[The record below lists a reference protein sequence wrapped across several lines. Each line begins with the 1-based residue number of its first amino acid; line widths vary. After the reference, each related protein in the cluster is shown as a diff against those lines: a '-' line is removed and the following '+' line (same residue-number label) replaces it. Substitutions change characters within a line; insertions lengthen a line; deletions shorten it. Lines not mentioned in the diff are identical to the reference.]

1 MYFLGGRRGGDSKK
15 TGGEFILIK
24 VDSRDLL
31 SLFGESTSI
40 RCAVE
45 AGSVHVN
52 IITVHCSACVCVR
65 ERHVLSAHPFY
76 ALHLAVC
83 FCSPSDTLS
92 SHMND

>member
-1 MYFLGGRRGGDSKK
+1 MYFLRGRRGGDSKK

-52 IITVHCSACVCVR
+52 IITVHCSACVCVCER
-65 ERHVLSAHPFY
+65 EAC
-76 ALHLAVC
+76 A
-83 FCSPSDTLS
+83 
-92 SHMND
+92 